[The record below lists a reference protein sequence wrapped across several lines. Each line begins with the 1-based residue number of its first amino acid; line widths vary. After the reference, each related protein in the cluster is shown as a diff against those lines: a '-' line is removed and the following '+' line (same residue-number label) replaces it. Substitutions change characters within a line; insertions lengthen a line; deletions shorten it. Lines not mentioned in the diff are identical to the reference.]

1 MRAAAEC
8 GCRAA
13 CRWVSVWAVLAS
25 HNTQHAWPQHTRTLD
40 SRHNSRRSTRSPHS
54 FPLVGVLGVLLLL
67 GIVGLVERSFLGFLL
82 LCIIHGRAQRSLSA
96 CAGVWFVGLVFSLR
110 F

>member
-1 MRAAAEC
+1 M
-8 GCRAA
+8 
-13 CRWVSVWAVLAS
+13 SVGVGGPCF
-25 HNTQHAWPQHTRTLD
+25 TQHTARMATQHTRTLD